1 MKSRREGPPKGAS
14 VPALPAG
21 ALTCSVLGASMA
33 RCTNTQLQQ
42 FRRNSDCEG
51 CVHFLKGCPL
61 FIAVLLANE
70 EEWNTP
76 GLDLLIDIDLPCPM
90 FFAQIGKS
98 ELRPYLGQ
106 RSRNSMPSIVRS

>member
-1 MKSRREGPPKGAS
+1 MKSRREEPSKVAS

-33 RCTNTQLQQ
+33 RYTNTQLQQ
-42 FRRNSDCEG
+42 FRRRSDCEG

-90 FFAQIGKS
+90 FFAHIEKS
-98 ELRPYLGQ
+98 ELGPYLGH
-106 RSRNSMPSIVRS
+106 RSRRSTPSIVRS